1 MGIQTL
7 ILKKNHKKRAKINKK
22 TSESTNKKN
31 SLFNNSDVIQ
41 MREEHSS
48 FKICQP
54 QLKNSYTEG
63 QPIPQPTYSLLCSI
77 SLPP

>member
-7 ILKKNHKKRAKINKK
+7 IFKKTTKNVPKLTKK

-41 MREEHSS
+41 MREEHPS

-63 QPIPQPTYSLLCSI
+63 QPIPLPTYSLLCSI